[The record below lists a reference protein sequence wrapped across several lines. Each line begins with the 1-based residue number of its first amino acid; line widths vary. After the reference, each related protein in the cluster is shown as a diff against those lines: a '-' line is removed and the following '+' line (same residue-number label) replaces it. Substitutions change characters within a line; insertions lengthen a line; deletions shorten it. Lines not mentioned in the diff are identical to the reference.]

1 MRVSKEFKTGLV
13 VVISLGVLFVGVNF
27 LKGYRIFSSAFEF
40 HAIYKD
46 VDGLVASNPVLMN
59 GLKVG
64 QVKSV
69 QLDPRNPD
77 MVVVTFIVDYPDLM
91 VPKSSEAEL
100 ISSDLLGSKALK
112 LNLGTALSE
121 SDFAK
126 NGDTLFS
133 SKEESLQESI
143 NKQVA
148 PLKRKTEELISSV
161 ENIIVSV
168 NAFWDTS
175 AANVINESLYDV
187 RAAIDN
193 FGNLAN
199 QLNYLVADERARLG
213 RIFGNIESISSN
225 LKESNDR
232 LTEIFTN
239 VESITDS
246 LSQTNYKTTIDEA
259 NNTLANVNGLLEKI
273 NNGEGTIG
281 ALVTDD
287 SLYYELVKTNREV
300 QDLVW
305 DLRQHPNRYLH
316 ISVFGRKDKGVKLSP
331 SEERKLKDLL
341 EN

>member
-13 VVISLGVLFVGVNF
+13 VIISLGVLFAGVNF
-27 LKGYRIFSSAFEF
+27 LKGFRIFSNAFEF
-40 HAIYKD
+40 HAVYSE
-46 VDGLVASNPVLMN
+46 VDGLVSSNPVLMN
-59 GLKVG
+59 GLKIG

-69 QLDPRNPD
+69 KLDPKNPD
-77 MVVVTFIVDYPDLM
+77 RVVVTFIVDYPDLY
-91 VPKSSEAEL
+91 VPKNSTAEL
-100 ISSDLLGSKALK
+100 ISSDLLGSKAIR
-112 LNLGTALSE
+112 LNMGEAYSE
-121 SDFAK
+121 NDFAQS
-126 NGDTLFS
+126 GDTLIS
-133 SKEESLQESI
+133 TKEESLQESI

-148 PLKRKTEELISSV
+148 PLKNKTEELISSV

-187 RAAIDN
+187 RAAVDN

-213 RIFGNIESISSN
+213 RIFGNIESISYN

-232 LTEIFTN
+232 LTKIFTN
-239 VESITDS
+239 VEDITDS

-259 NNTLANVNGLLEKI
+259 NKTLAEVNSLLLKI

-281 ALVTDD
+281 ALVQDD

-331 SEERKLKDLL
+331 REERKLKEILD
-341 EN
+341 E